1 MKANEFIKK
10 YSIYSAK
17 RLVETAPLD
26 KREKPNIK
34 YYEGNAHWIGSNID
48 ICIDVK
54 ELKRLIE
61 SHELIEKC
69 GGYEQVKLII
79 QAIPN
84 CLKFYDDLG
93 CLMFNP
99 ITKRYF
105 QFSNGVSYAFLG
117 SAFSVDMYGKSANR
131 IKNDCIYIHDL
142 KKSIADVESCQ

>member
-10 YSIYSAK
+10 YGVDEARKYLK
-17 RLVETAPLD
+17 QFDGLD
-26 KREKPNIK
+26 HV
-34 YYEGNAHWIGSNID
+34 YMGDGFYID
-48 ICIDVK
+48 D
-54 ELKRLIE
+54 LKRLIE
-61 SHELIEKC
+61 SHELVEKC
-69 GGYEQVKLII
+69 GGYEQAKLII

-84 CLKFYDDLG
+84 CLKFYDELG

-99 ITKRYF
+99 IIKRYF